1 MLPFTMPVRLQV
13 VEGKHRLMPTVV
25 DLFCG
30 AGGLSYG
37 FEMAGFDVV
46 AALDFDPV
54 AAETYRRQNPT
65 VPLIVDDIANVTGK
79 QLKHIAQTNVDVV
92 IGGPS
97 CQGFST
103 HGKRDPN
110 DPRNLLFQHFVRIV
124 DELRPTWVVM
134 ENVRGLLTYD
144 RGRYRNEIHAALQKI
159 GYVIDSKV
167 LRAVDFG
174 VPQMRERLFFI
185 ASRVSTHVDFP
196 APTHCPP
203 DVAALTGLKPYVTVH
218 DAIADLP
225 LIGEEGDAGR
235 YDTRALTEFQR
246 YARRRTRN
254 KLTLHRARRVSDL
267 AMSII
272 SRVPQGAGLRA
283 LPPDQ
288 LPERFRRMRTISTGQ
303 LRRDCTTLYHR
314 LSWDKPAYTI
324 TCYFTNVSSGPFVH
338 PAENRALTPREA
350 ARLQSFPDDYKF
362 SGKQLQR
369 QIGNAVPPLLGFAV
383 ARSLRRQMEARA
395 SRDAAIAI

>member
-1 MLPFTMPVRLQV
+1 M
-13 VEGKHRLMPTVV
+13 KPTVV

-46 AALDFDPV
+46 AALDFDPI
-54 AAETYRRQNPT
+54 AAETYRQQNPT
-65 VPLIVDDIANVTGK
+65 IPLLVDDVANVTGK
-79 QLKHIAQTNVDVV
+79 QFKRIAGRNIDVV

-110 DPRNLLFQHFVRIV
+110 DPRNFLFKHFVRIV

-144 RGRYRNEIHAALQKI
+144 RGRYRNEIHSAFHRI
-159 GYVIDSKV
+159 GYKIESKV

-185 ASRVSTHVDFP
+185 ASRVSNEIEFP

-203 DVAALTGLKPYVTVH
+203 DMTALTGLKAFVTVR
-218 DAIADLP
+218 DAIGDLP
-225 LIGEEGDAGR
+225 RLGDAGEATT
-235 YDTRALTEFQR
+235 YTNPPESAFQR
-246 YARRRTRN
+246 YARRRSRQR
-254 KLTLHRARRVSDL
+254 LSFHRARRVSDL

-272 SRVPQGAGLRA
+272 TRVPEGSGLRA
-283 LPPDQ
+283 IPPDQ
-288 LPERFRRMRTISTGQ
+288 LPERFRRMRTISTGE

-314 LSWDKPAYTI
+314 LAWDKPSYTI

-338 PAENRALTPREA
+338 PEENRSLTPREA

-362 SGKQLQR
+362 VEKQLQR
-369 QIGNAVPPLLGFAV
+369 QIGNAVPPLLALAV
-383 ARSLRRQMEARA
+383 AQSLRRQIEKREI
-395 SRDAAIAI
+395 RDSALAV